1 MSSVNKVIIVG
12 RLGADP
18 ELRYTPSG
26 RPVCRLSIATDRSY
40 LDAQGTRQEQTD
52 WHRVVAWGKQGEVCK
67 NFLAKGRQVYIEGRL
82 AHSNYTDKEGIK
94 RHSTEVVSQSVV
106 FLGRRRDNGT
116 DGREASAP
124 IPAVT
129 AVPAAPAVPAEPE
142 EPDELPF

>member
-40 LDAQGTRQEQTD
+40 RDAEGTRQEQTD

-67 NFLAKGRQVYIEGRL
+67 SFLNKGRQVYVEGRL
-82 AHSNYTDKEGIK
+82 AHSSYTDKEGIK

-106 FLGRRRDNGT
+106 FLGRRQESGGN
-116 DGREASAP
+116 GREATTVA
-124 IPAVT
+124 AL
-129 AVPAAPAVPAEPE
+129 PAAAALPAESGE
-142 EPDELPF
+142 SDDLPF